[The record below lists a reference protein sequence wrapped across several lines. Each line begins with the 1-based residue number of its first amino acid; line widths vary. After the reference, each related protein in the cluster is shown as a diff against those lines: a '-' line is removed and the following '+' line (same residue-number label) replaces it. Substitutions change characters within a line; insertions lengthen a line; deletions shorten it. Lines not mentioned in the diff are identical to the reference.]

1 MDELYLEYINNPETL
16 WTAVLGAIYG
26 TNWWQFHNPLQMNG
40 SFKCELPKCKD
51 ELITK
56 KRVAVLKADI
66 EQVEIVIIARTT
78 IIRSFMNAEYAT
90 SALLHRGLNP
100 FNRAPLDIKEISA
113 SAPEEVQREKERVGQ
128 IRGIESRS
136 DVHARAAPSQQNFL
150 EVGSACLIPG
160 GPGAA
165 AGTNAQAAQ

>member
-1 MDELYLEYINNPETL
+1 MVTPDGHISQMDELYLEYINNPETL

-128 IRGIESRS
+128 IRGIES
-136 DVHARAAPSQQNFL
+136 
-150 EVGSACLIPG
+150 
-160 GPGAA
+160 
-165 AGTNAQAAQ
+165 